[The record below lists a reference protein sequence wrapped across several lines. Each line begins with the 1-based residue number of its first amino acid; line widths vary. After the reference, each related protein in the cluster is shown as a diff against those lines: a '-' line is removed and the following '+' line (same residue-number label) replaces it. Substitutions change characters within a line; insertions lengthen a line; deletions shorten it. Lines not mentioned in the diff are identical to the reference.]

1 MDIQSSLSVHNIGL
15 TCPCVQLALW
25 QVGPSQVVLYFTPM
39 LFRQGNLDGFQ
50 AIIERI
56 QVRGLNYFYD
66 GGIRR

>member
-1 MDIQSSLSVHNIGL
+1 VCGHGFL
-15 TCPCVQLALW
+15 

-56 QVRGLNYFYD
+56 QVRGLNHSYT
-66 GGIRR
+66 GVA